1 MFKTK
6 PTPRIENECPLNS
19 LLVLGT
25 HLINIFMFSNLK
37 TRFVKKSASSNK
49 VRQVT
54 IGVAP
59 TLRTASRTRTPS
71 GSNTPVHPDQQTAV
85 SKLLRRPSG
94 ASDTATGQ
102 AAKKKSSIA
111 DREPFR
117 L

>member
-1 MFKTK
+1 MNSTK
-6 PTPRIENECPLNS
+6 SSESRSRIP
-19 LLVLGT
+19 V
-25 HLINIFMFSNLK
+25 
-37 TRFVKKSASSNK
+37 RSASSNK
-49 VRQVT
+49 LRQVT

-85 SKLLRRPSG
+85 SRLLRRPSG
-94 ASDTATGQ
+94 ASDTPTGQ
-102 AAKKKSSIA
+102 ARKKKTSLS

>member
-1 MFKTK
+1 MFDF
-6 PTPRIENECPLNS
+6 L
-19 LLVLGT
+19 
-25 HLINIFMFSNLK
+25 
-37 TRFVKKSASSNK
+37 TRSASSSK
-49 VRQVT
+49 VKQVT

-94 ASDTATGQ
+94 ASDTPTGKTR
-102 AAKKKSSIA
+102 KKQSSLS